1 MGRMVSATEFKAKCL
16 QLIAQME
23 KDGESLTI
31 TRRGKPV
38 AELQPSKPAVREKRP
53 LFGSMKGTLTWAPG
67 VDPTAPVVDDNWETQ
82 WEAKWDR
89 LLDEGTGSR
98 AK

>member
-1 MGRMVSATEFKAKCL
+1 MGKMVSATEFKAKCL

-38 AELQPSKPAVREKRP
+38 AELQPSKPVVKEKPP
-53 LFGSMKGTLTWAPG
+53 LFGCMKGMITIHGDIISP
-67 VDPTAPVVDDNWETQ
+67 VDPDWEKE
-82 WEAKWDR
+82 WEAKWDER
-89 LLDEGTGSR
+89 GFTAPSSDNRE
-98 AK
+98 